1 MLKLSSKINPFIC
14 LAVYKSTHVFYA
26 NQETESLTNH
36 LEHSKSRMLETAIY
50 SKDLISTLE
59 LNRTI
64 NLKLQNV
71 NSRIINIIWVGRIV
85 ETKGLQIALDC
96 LKHLPNHKLTVIGSG
111 PHLTVMKDYATQNGI
126 GHLIEFMGQIPFSEI
141 KEQVRSADFFLFTS
155 IQDTSG
161 NVVLESQS
169 QGVPVVAFN
178 HQGVKEIVG
187 GKGGVLVDYYN
198 YESAIRNLVSACL
211 EITASSDY
219 YRSISLEARQNIVDN
234 HTWSERRRNVVE
246 KYNSIECNDA

>member
-1 MLKLSSKINPFIC
+1 M
-14 LAVYKSTHVFYA
+14 
-26 NQETESLTNH
+26 
-36 LEHSKSRMLETAIY
+36 
-50 SKDLISTLE
+50 
-59 LNRTI
+59 
-64 NLKLQNV
+64 
-71 NSRIINIIWVGRIV
+71 
-85 ETKGLQIALDC
+85 
-96 LKHLPNHKLTVIGSG
+96 
-111 PHLTVMKDYATQNGI
+111 
-126 GHLIEFMGQIPFSEI
+126 
-141 KEQVRSADFFLFTS
+141 
-155 IQDTSG
+155 
-161 NVVLESQS
+161 VLESQS